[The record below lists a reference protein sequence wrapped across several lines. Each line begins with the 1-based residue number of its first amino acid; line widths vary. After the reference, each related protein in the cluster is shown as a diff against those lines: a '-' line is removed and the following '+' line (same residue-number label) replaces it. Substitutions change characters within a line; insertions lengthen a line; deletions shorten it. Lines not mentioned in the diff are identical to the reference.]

1 MATPVVFRC
10 AACRS
15 TNTKILESIST
26 PSWSWYFRC
35 EACGNVWTLPKT
47 ETERLEMMILPRH

>member
-1 MATPVVFRC
+1 MTVPIVSKC

-15 TNTKILESIST
+15 ANTKVLESIST

-35 EACGNVWTLPKT
+35 EECGHVWTTPKT
-47 ETERLEMMILPRH
+47 EAEKLALAILPRH